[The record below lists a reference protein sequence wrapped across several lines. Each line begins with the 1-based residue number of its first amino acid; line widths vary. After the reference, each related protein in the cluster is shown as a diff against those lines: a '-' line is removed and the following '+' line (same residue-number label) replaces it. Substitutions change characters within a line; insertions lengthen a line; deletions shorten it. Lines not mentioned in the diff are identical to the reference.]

1 MVSHQMAYT
10 KNQSMN
16 AVFSAAG
23 RTPGDIQQ
31 LCHALWETSEEG
43 DVIDIRSVARALDFV
58 FAQESA
64 FYNDQVRLL
73 TAFQER
79 TLTTVAAAGGV
90 KTLSGPFMMATGT
103 ANRSSEKKALSRLA
117 ELGILFVRDGEF
129 RFTNPFFRQWLLRRP

>member
-43 DVIDIRSVARALDFV
+43 DVIDIRSVARAL
-58 FAQESA
+58 
-64 FYNDQVRLL
+64 
-73 TAFQER
+73 
-79 TLTTVAAAGGV
+79 
-90 KTLSGPFMMATGT
+90 
-103 ANRSSEKKALSRLA
+103 
-117 ELGILFVRDGEF
+117 
-129 RFTNPFFRQWLLRRP
+129 